1 MTKATMRDDEVSGLP
16 VARIEPRGAA
26 DRMVIVRAAASRR
39 AGQIGRAGVVVGKV
53 AGFVGLL
60 ALLAT
65 LGGTSRPRRYD
76 IEIKIPKFEYRFVQT
91 PEYRQMLL
99 DLATPKYQPIQ
110 LEDVEVRDP
119 FEKPVTPKPV
129 KQKRVKRQPR
139 P

>member
-1 MTKATMRDDEVSGLP
+1 MRDEELSGLP
-16 VARIEPRGAA
+16 VARIEPRDAA

-39 AGQIGRAGVVVGKV
+39 AGQLGRAGLVIGKI
-53 AGFVGLL
+53 AAFVGGL

-65 LGGTSRPRRYD
+65 LGGSSRSRRYD
-76 IEIKIPKFEYRFVQT
+76 IDIKIPKFEYRFVQT

-110 LEDVEVRDP
+110 LESTQEQVRDP
-119 FEKPVTPKPV
+119 FEKPVKP
-129 KQKRVKRQPR
+129 QKRAKPRAKRQPR